1 MKQHL
6 LNPLGNARRTR
17 RAASGGFMLAML
29 LALITAMGILL
40 TVAMPRVK
48 TEIQREQEA
57 ELVFRGE
64 AIANAIRAYKAKT
77 GGYPL
82 DLNDLTKVRPRI
94 IRKVYLDPM
103 TRTGDWELITAVQAG
118 ATGDT
123 TGLPIVGV
131 RSKCQ
136 KDSFLI
142 YKGKSLISDWPFSAA
157 DNLLGI
163 PSGAAALLNAT
174 PKAVGGASLTSSA
187 GDGGAPPATAPPAT
201 PTPVTTP

>member
-1 MKQHL
+1 MKHQWLVTTAKIRLAGRGPGH
-6 LNPLGNARRTR
+6 
-17 RAASGGFMLAML
+17 GFILAML
-29 LALITAMGILL
+29 LAFMTAMGILL

-64 AIANAIRAYKAKT
+64 AIANAIRAYKTKT

-82 DLNDLTKVRPRI
+82 DLNDLAKVRPRI
-94 IRKVYLDPM
+94 IRKVYTDPM
-103 TRTGDWELITAVQAG
+103 TRQGDWDLITAVQAG
-118 ATGDT
+118 PSGDT
-123 TGLPIVGV
+123 SGLPIVGV

-157 DNLLGI
+157 DNLLGL
-163 PSGAAALLNAT
+163 PAGAAALLNST
-174 PKAVGGASLTSSA
+174 PKAVGGAAPIDLPAS
-187 GDGGAPPATAPPAT
+187 GAPNGAPTGASPAGSST
-201 PTPVTTP
+201 P